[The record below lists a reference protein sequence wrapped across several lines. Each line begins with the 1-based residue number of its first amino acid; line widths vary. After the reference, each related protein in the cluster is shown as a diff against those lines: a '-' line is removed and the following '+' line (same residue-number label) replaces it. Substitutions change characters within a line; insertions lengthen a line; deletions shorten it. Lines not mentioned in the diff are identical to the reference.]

1 MRFLIARQI
10 GALFAACLLAMDAGA
25 TATVSPYLS
34 LDAGH
39 SSGGQRLSL
48 AASAGLRWPNG
59 FGVALDFTPLDEHR
73 ISHWRVDFGN
83 PSQMIDYGETS
94 STYFAAA
101 ARLDWRFAVAER
113 WSLLPTLGWHNGR
126 ARGYLPED
134 GPEGSYEPYIHH
146 DGIVLGLG
154 IERALSTHWSA
165 HASAKLYPSATV
177 DSMFYMRTEKDLSRL
192 ALGITYSF

>member
-59 FGVALDFTPLDEHR
+59 FGVALDFTPLDEHPGGHPKLPQ
-73 ISHWRVDFGN
+73 SWPGQN
-83 PSQMIDYGETS
+83 PP
-94 STYFAAA
+94 
-101 ARLDWRFAVAER
+101 AECAGR
-113 WSLLPTLGWHNGR
+113 MDGYTL
-126 ARGYLPED
+126 
-134 GPEGSYEPYIHH
+134 S
-146 DGIVLGLG
+146 
-154 IERALSTHWSA
+154 
-165 HASAKLYPSATV
+165 
-177 DSMFYMRTEKDLSRL
+177 
-192 ALGITYSF
+192 